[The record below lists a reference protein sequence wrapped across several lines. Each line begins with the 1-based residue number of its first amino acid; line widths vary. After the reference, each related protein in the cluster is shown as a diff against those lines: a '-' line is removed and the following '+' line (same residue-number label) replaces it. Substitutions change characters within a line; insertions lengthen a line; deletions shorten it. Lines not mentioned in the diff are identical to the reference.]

1 MLTAIGPGNLDGI
14 TLHTYTHGA
23 SPALITSEEKMND
36 PRFANLRYHF
46 RTYQDFM
53 AAVPQSM
60 RGLPVYI
67 TETNQGDQP
76 WENANTGWVRAAY
89 AEIDRWNRAN
99 TQKIRSFLLYRW
111 PQVPGDRWGIE
122 GKAGVIE
129 DFRQALGSRFQWSA
143 AEDAWTAL
151 RRRVT
156 ELEAGRGCPFSR
168 DRGAERS
175 SPRMPRRSAEM
186 PKRSPA
192 RSAAMKPAELRRQF
206 DALEAQIGR
215 PGGRPSPRRLP
226 VGSSQIVDKIGKL
239 AAGPPRPIP
248 CGRPAASVA
257 SSSTTPSRPALL
269 PPNGWRR
276 RRCSGDCRESP
287 IIT

>member
-1 MLTAIGPGNLDGI
+1 MGDA
-14 TLHTYTHGA
+14 
-23 SPALITSEEKMND
+23 
-36 PRFANLRYHF
+36 RFAHLRYHF

-67 TETNQGDQP
+67 TESNQGDQP

-129 DFRQALGSRFQWSA
+129 DFRAALGSRFQWSA
-143 AEDAWTAL
+143 AEDVWTAL

-156 ELEAGRGCPFSR
+156 ELEA
-168 DRGAERS
+168 AAAAL
-175 SPRMPRRSAEM
+175 SAEI
-186 PKRSPA
+186 
-192 RSAAMKPAELRRQF
+192 AALNKLAADAAALRRDAEALAGQISGMKPAELSRQL
-206 DALEAQIGR
+206 DALEAQVGR
-215 PGGRPSPRRLP
+215 PGGVPRRAPFRWAAADRGQGRQAPRRGRRALSPAGGRQRPSPRRP
-226 VGSSQIVDKIGKL
+226 PHRHARQYYPRT
-239 AAGPPRPIP
+239 AGAGG
-248 CGRPAASVA
+248 GRPGNAGNRLSL
-257 SSSTTPSRPALL
+257 S
-269 PPNGWRR
+269 
-276 RRCSGDCRESP
+276 
-287 IIT
+287 